1 MYTLYDKSIDFNKL
15 LKQLRLDTGLTTTK
29 LGEISGISRCMI
41 SYIENGHR
49 QPTAFVLNCLLMS
62 MGHRLAV
69 IEEE

>member
-1 MYTLYDKSIDFNKL
+1 MYTLYDKSIDFNSL

-29 LGEISGISRCMI
+29 LEEISGISRCMI

-69 IEEE
+69 IEED

>member
-1 MYTLYDKSIDFNKL
+1 MYTLYDKSIDFSRL

-41 SYIENGHR
+41 SYIENGYR

-62 MGHRLAV
+62 MGHKLAV

>member
-1 MYTLYDKSIDFNKL
+1 MYALYDKSIDFSRL

-62 MGHRLAV
+62 MVHRLAV
-69 IEEE
+69 IEED